1 MVIRGLPI
9 HGPRQ
14 SPQERELPLP
24 WRETQGR
31 TSTGHPPSHSCPLVI
46 SDEFGFGEKQQV
58 RRSEEGTALSWRFAE
73 KRPSEI
79 GLWLVVII

>member
-1 MVIRGLPI
+1 MRRLPI

-14 SPQERELPLP
+14 SPQERKLSLPR
-24 WRETQGR
+24 RETQGR
-31 TSTGHPPSHSCPLVI
+31 TSTGHPPPHSCPLVI
-46 SDEFGFGEKQQV
+46 SDEFGFREKQQA
-58 RRSEEGTALSWRFAE
+58 RRSEQGTALFWSLAE